1 MTTST
6 ELSQK
11 ASTWLSQ
18 TLATEQRPV
27 TFRELA
33 RELHCHIHT
42 AKNLLNDYLS
52 TYDAVPT
59 FLVSGPLLA
68 HSTLGH
74 TQTML
79 SQEAPPTQSLA
90 HLSATQKVRIV
101 NMDEQSDDGNSE
113 AGDPEEEVEEL
124 GARTE
129 AMEEDA
135 ESQQRPQTE
144 GDVAR
149 WGVVLVGA
157 DELDDKRKLFEVAA
171 VHVYAIAPA
180 PIKDPAILLSSA
192 FGLREKSDYLVSSL
206 GTIVGEA
213 LLAAQ
218 SKPMVQS
225 SDKKPA
231 PKKEDKPV
239 KKEPTKEFVKKEVV
253 KPAVKKERTPPKP
266 QKLSASRSKRRVIAS
281 DSEEEEEIEVAPAQ
295 RKAPLQQTSSMVRAD
310 DQAAMEA
317 IMAMDVDIDEE
328 EDDVSQPMTKPA
340 VKAKPASSEEGGKK
354 RKRRRVKKSKMEKDA
369 KGYMVTKDY
378 WSDESY
384 SGSETDT
391 ESPTETARVSS
402 KSGSSRSQEPSR
414 TSSSASAAGSSRPS
428 GKGIAKKAQMGQST
442 LAGFFKKK

>member
-33 RELHCHIHT
+33 RELNCHIHT

-129 AMEEDA
+129 AMEEDT
-135 ESQQRPQTE
+135 ESQQRPQKE

-171 VHVYAIAPA
+171 VQVYAIAPA

-213 LLAAQ
+213 LLATQ
-218 SKPMVQS
+218 SKPVVQS

-231 PKKEDKPV
+231 PKKEDKPA
-239 KKEPTKEFVKKEVV
+239 KQEPTNKLVKKEVV
-253 KPAVKKERTPPKP
+253 KPAVMKERTPPKP

-281 DSEEEEEIEVAPAQ
+281 DSEEEDIEVAPAQ
-295 RKAPLQQTSSMVRAD
+295 RKAPLQQTSSM
-310 DQAAMEA
+310 
-317 IMAMDVDIDEE
+317 EE
-328 EDDVSQPMTKPA
+328 DVSQPMPKSA
-340 VKAKPASSEEGGKK
+340 VKAKPASSEEGAKK

-378 WSDESY
+378 WTDESY

-402 KSGSSRSQEPSR
+402 KLGSSRSQEPSR
-414 TSSSASAAGSSRPS
+414 TSSSASAAGPSRPS
-428 GKGIAKKAQMGQST
+428 SKGIAKKAQMGQST

>member
-1 MTTST
+1 
-6 ELSQK
+6 
-11 ASTWLSQ
+11 
-18 TLATEQRPV
+18 
-27 TFRELA
+27 
-33 RELHCHIHT
+33 
-42 AKNLLNDYLS
+42 
-52 TYDAVPT
+52 
-59 FLVSGPLLA
+59 
-68 HSTLGH
+68 
-74 TQTML
+74 ML

-129 AMEEDA
+129 AMEEDT
-135 ESQQRPQTE
+135 ESQQRPQKE

-171 VHVYAIAPA
+171 VQVYAIAPA

-213 LLAAQ
+213 LLATQ
-218 SKPMVQS
+218 SKPVVQS

-231 PKKEDKPV
+231 PKKEDKPA
-239 KKEPTKEFVKKEVV
+239 KQEPTNKLVKKEVV
-253 KPAVKKERTPPKP
+253 KPAVMKERTPPKP

-281 DSEEEEEIEVAPAQ
+281 DSEEEDIEVAPAQ

-328 EDDVSQPMTKPA
+328 EEDVSQPMPKSA
-340 VKAKPASSEEGGKK
+340 

-378 WSDESY
+378 WTDESY

-402 KSGSSRSQEPSR
+402 Q
-414 TSSSASAAGSSRPS
+414 AGL
-428 GKGIAKKAQMGQST
+428 Q
-442 LAGFFKKK
+442 